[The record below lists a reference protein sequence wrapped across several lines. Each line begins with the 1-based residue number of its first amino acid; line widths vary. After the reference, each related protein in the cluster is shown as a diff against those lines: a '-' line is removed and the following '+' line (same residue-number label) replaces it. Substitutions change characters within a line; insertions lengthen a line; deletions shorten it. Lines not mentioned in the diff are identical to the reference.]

1 MNNLQTTNQ
10 QGLSAKITGILN
22 SYPVILQFLKF
33 VGIGFLISGA
43 DFLFFNF
50 LSKSLGVSKGIVLG
64 AVNAISFIVA
74 VIHSFVW
81 NSNWTFS
88 AEQQIS
94 IGKVFWRSVLIGVM
108 GVLGVAFAVL
118 GGKVAASAYYFLAVL
133 AVLLVSE
140 VAVWKIFKLPFS
152 FKANAAAGQTV
163 LAFLVVSLIG
173 TLINSGL
180 IALVTQ
186 HWMVT
191 ANLDLNKNI
200 AKVIATAC
208 SLFWNFIG
216 YKLVVFKK

>member
-1 MNNLQTTNQ
+1 MEIVSENSFSQ
-10 QGLSAKITGILN
+10 KITGLLN
-22 SYPVILQFLKF
+22 KHPVILQFLKF
-33 VGIGFLISGA
+33 VGIGFLITGA

-50 LSKSLGVSKGIVLG
+50 LSKSLGISKGLVLG
-64 AVNAISFIVA
+64 AVNAVSFTVA

-81 NSNWTFS
+81 NSNWTFG

-94 IGKVFWRSVLIGVM
+94 IWKVFWRSVAIGVM
-108 GVLGVAFAVL
+108 GVLGVTLALL
-118 GGKVAASAYYFLAVL
+118 GGKVVAPAYYFLAVL
-133 AVLLVSE
+133 VALLVSE

-163 LAFLVVSLIG
+163 LAFVVVSLIG

-180 IALVTQ
+180 IALITQ
-186 HWMVT
+186 HWMIT